1 MYISKKDREII
12 RQKFLGKC
20 AYSGTELRDDW
31 QVDHVNP
38 IVRNWW
44 DGTVVFEDA
53 HSLEN
58 MFPVQKIINHY
69 KGSRNL
75 ELFRTWYLEG
85 LHERLNKLPRNPR
98 AEKSI
103 KHKAYLLE
111 VAEFFGITEDKPFS
125 GIFYFETF
133 E

>member
-58 MFPVQKIINHY
+58 MFPVQKIINNY
-69 KGSRNL
+69 KGSLDL

>member
-69 KGSRNL
+69 KGSLDL